1 MMAVTITF
9 FIITNF
15 CCALTVTIIT
25 VFTGAGHD
33 LELLNAIATA
43 CLRLEL
49 CSLVTLLPDLGLSF
63 FVFITFA
70 IFELRSLILDKICS

>member
-15 CCALTVTIIT
+15 CCALTVSIIT
-25 VFTGAGHD
+25 VFAGAGHD

-43 CLRLEL
+43 CLRFF
-49 CSLVTLLPDLGLSF
+49 TLLPELDLSF
-63 FVFITFA
+63 LVLNSFITFA
-70 IFELRSLILDKICS
+70 ILFLDKICS